1 MSKIKILFCSEYY
14 YPKLGGVQNH
24 IRLITK
30 YLPKNKFNIDIATS
44 YDSCRKKKIIDGNK
58 INEFKIQGNLVNG
71 YKGKIREYQDFLL
84 NNKFDIIF
92 FYAAQ
97 QWSFDLSLPIIE
109 KINAKKIFC
118 PCGFSKFKNLY
129 YSTYF
134 FLLKKKINKY
144 DRLIF
149 FSKTY
154 QDYKWLNK
162 IYKNKIKIIYNAGI
176 KSKEKVNTKKNLKRK
191 DFLKILNVGK
201 ISIMKNQLYLLLAAL
216 FIKRK
221 LEINFYY
228 NNNNFFFPKIII
240 LIGKL
245 IEKIR
250 NKKLFINF
258 YYNYNENKIIKSY
271 QENDLFVF
279 TSLVECS
286 PLVIYDAAVNSLPFI
301 SKSVGNVP
309 EIARKSKIGRIYKN
323 IFHFIKLINNF
334 KITKKE
340 NTIYDFEWKKQL
352 EKYKREFLSIS
363 QSN

>member
-14 YPKLGGVQNH
+14 YPNLGGVQNH

-30 YLPKNKFNIDIATS
+30 YLPKNKFNIEIATS

-58 INEFKIQGNLVNG
+58 INEFKIQGNLAQG

-84 NNKFDIIF
+84 KKKFDIIF

-118 PCGFSKFKNLY
+118 PCGFSKLKNLY
-129 YSTYF
+129 YSPYF
-134 FLLKKKINKY
+134 FLLKEKINKY

-149 FSKTY
+149 FSKNY
-154 QDYKWLNK
+154 QDYKLLKK
-162 IYKNKIKIIYNAGI
+162 IYNNKIKIICNAGI
-176 KSKEKVNTKKNLKRK
+176 KSKKKINTKKNSKRK

-201 ISIMKNQLYLLLAAL
+201 ISIMKNQLYLLLAVL

-228 NNNNFFFPKIII
+228 NNNNFFSKIVI
-240 LIGKL
+240 LIGQL
-245 IEKIR
+245 VEKIR

-258 YYNYNENKIIKSY
+258 YYNNNQNKIIKSY

-309 EIARKSKIGRIYKN
+309 EIARKSKSGRIYKN

-340 NTIYDFEWKKQL
+340 KTTYDFGWKKQL
-352 EKYKREFLSIS
+352 EKYKKEFLSIS